1 VSHLRP
7 PHQVRHGVRLSGR
20 ARLGPRRSPARNR
33 RLGPRLAGMIRPAA
47 VRSLRGKTLRP
58 TETRKYQ
65 LKIAPSSAT
74 DLPRPAPN
82 AIQIR
87 LHAAQPSVV

>member
-58 TETRKYQ
+58 TETRKISTTNRA
-65 LKIAPSSAT
+65 LRRHGFASPS
-74 DLPRPAPN
+74 PN
-82 AIQIR
+82 RNQNPLTRRTIHQ
-87 LHAAQPSVV
+87 

>member
-1 VSHLRP
+1 MSHLRP

-47 VRSLRGKTLRP
+47 VRSLRGLRP
-58 TETRKYQ
+58 TETRKISTTNRA
-65 LKIAPSSAT
+65 LRRHGFASPS
-74 DLPRPAPN
+74 PN
-82 AIQIR
+82 RNQNPLTRRTIHQ
-87 LHAAQPSVV
+87 